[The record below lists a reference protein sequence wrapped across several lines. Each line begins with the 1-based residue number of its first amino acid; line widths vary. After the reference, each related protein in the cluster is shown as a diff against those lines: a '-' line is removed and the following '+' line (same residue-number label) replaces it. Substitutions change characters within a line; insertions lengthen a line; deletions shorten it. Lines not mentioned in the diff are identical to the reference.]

1 MLGIGKRVCIQ
12 GISSTHQLL
21 YCKLHVISS
30 FTILVSTNEYF
41 SPNCLHNVA
50 SLIVKM
56 KRLFIKYSFEGDIK
70 YSFEGDKA
78 SVCKDNMER
87 CFSKF
92 STRIPNGLQ
101 LCVALILIYSPV
113 FYNHV

>member
-21 YCKLHVISS
+21 YCKLHVSS

-56 KRLFIKYSFEGDIK
+56 KRLLNTHLMEIEPQFVKITWSGAFQ
-70 YSFEGDKA
+70 S
-78 SVCKDNMER
+78 SVQGYKMDSNY
-87 CFSKF
+87 
-92 STRIPNGLQ
+92 
-101 LCVALILIYSPV
+101 V
-113 FYNHV
+113 